1 MVDYFFHHSL
11 KVDEDELFTDFSRF
25 FHHFSKFFTR
35 FSRFSPDF
43 CWIRGA
49 PRQLCPSPA
58 PGEAQRRAAA
68 GAALAVAAGEALRE
82 AEHGGRWGK
91 KTPWFMVDLMGI
103 YSFLWDFDGIYGG
116 FMFFFLMGF

>member
-25 FHHFSKFFTR
+25 FHHISKFFTR

-58 PGEAQRRAAA
+58 TGEAQRRAAA
-68 GAALAVAAGEALRE
+68 GAALAVAAAKRCERPNMVGD
-82 AEHGGRWGK
+82 GGK
-91 KTPWFMVDLMGI
+91 SPWFMVDLMGI
-103 YSFLWDFDGIYGG
+103 YSFF
-116 FMFFFLMGF
+116 MGF